1 MIDKIKANYKKIVMF
16 VGVFVLFFA
25 SGALAG
31 KFFGSGFKQS
41 IIELATQGKVV
52 NILIMG
58 IDARDMSANSRS
70 DTMILASIDTRN
82 KKVVMIWI
90 PRDTRVEPSIGK
102 QAKINSINL
111 TKGPEQACQVV
122 GDLLGARVD
131 YYVITNFWGFEKII
145 DTLGGV
151 TIDVET
157 DFKHYDPDPYLNI
170 NIPKGTQRL
179 NGENALKYVRYRGGP
194 TADIGRTQR
203 QAKFLRALAQ
213 EVLQSKTILKL
224 PDLVPQLMDSIK
236 TNIPMGDLV
245 YLMTEAKN
253 FTDNEIITQTLPGYS
268 FTSPKDGA
276 SYWEADK
283 KVAVGLIDALLAGQ
297 TFDVIHDPPTW
308 VSREPVEPVADG
320 AEPAQGGKGENGAPG
335 PTGETKDT
343 NSGTTTPGTTTGNG
357 TGTDSGTKPSDDS
370 KPNESGSGS
379 ETKPG
384 ENGSDTKSPE
394 TTQPETKD
402 DTPKDSDTQKPSTG
416 WTPPPGW
423 VPDWAQHMEPN
434 QDKTE

>member
-1 MIDKIKANYKKIVMF
+1 MMDKIKANYKQILIGL
-16 VGVFVLFFA
+16 GVFILFFGG
-25 SGALAG
+25 GALAG

-41 IIELATQGKVV
+41 IMEMVSQGKVV

-70 DTMILASIDTRN
+70 DTMILASIDTKN
-82 KKVVMIWI
+82 KKVVMVWI
-90 PRDTRVEPSIGK
+90 PRDTRIEPSAGK
-102 QAKINSINL
+102 QVKINSINL
-111 TKGPEQACQVV
+111 TKGPEGSCQVV
-122 GDLLGARVD
+122 GDLLGTKVD

-203 QAKFLRALAQ
+203 QAKFLKALAK
-213 EVLQSKTILKL
+213 EVLQPKTITKL
-224 PDLVPQLMDSIK
+224 PDLVPQLMDSVK
-236 TNIPMGDLV
+236 TNIPMTDLV
-245 YLMTEAKN
+245 YLVSAAKD
-253 FTDNEIITQTLPGYS
+253 FTNSEIITQTLPGYS

-283 KVAVGLIDALLAGQ
+283 KVSIGLIDALLAGQ

-308 VSREPVEPVADG
+308 VTREPVESAEDG
-320 AEPAQGGKGENGAPG
+320 AEPAQGGKGTTPETQGPAGQTTTGPNSGTTNGTQPG
-335 PTGETKDT
+335 TGSASGTQQPSNGTKPGDSGSGTSPGNGTVTNPNGSGTGTNGSGTNPGDSGSSTKPGDTTKPETKDT
-343 NSGTTTPGTTTGNG
+343 N
-357 TGTDSGTKPSDDS
+357 
-370 KPNESGSGS
+370 
-379 ETKPG
+379 
-384 ENGSDTKSPE
+384 
-394 TTQPETKD
+394 
-402 DTPKDSDTQKPSTG
+402 PKDPA
-416 WTPPPGW
+416 TP
-423 VPDWAQHMEPN
+423 
-434 QDKTE
+434 